1 MHGHS
6 RPWSMLRLVSS
17 RLLLVGGTHVA
28 SYVLMDSKSGR
39 QEKVSHRRELYRVRM
54 VSETPEEKE
63 VRLIKQRNYMYRKR
77 ANEHQQ

>member
-1 MHGHS
+1 
-6 RPWSMLRLVSS
+6 MLRLVSS
-17 RLLLVGGTHVA
+17 RLLLVGDTHIA

-39 QEKVSHRRELYRVRM
+39 QERVSRRRELYRVRM
-54 VSETPEEKE
+54 VSETSEEKE